1 MVQRQKSAFA
11 VFLEYVMYQ
20 KLRMVFGRWL
30 PYGAWVDH
38 SRLATAQGLRPFNLL
53 RWFSILSFA
62 AVAIISIG
70 FASTLTHFLT
80 REILQRDALLTSQF
94 VHSIETVQNQ
104 QARLG
109 RGVTLGAILDERG
122 NTGIDPREAASVR
135 NQFYD
140 HLRFLPD
147 VLLVNVY
154 AADRKIIWSTN
165 PVLVGKIDKDND
177 ELDDAIQTRVMVATN
192 YLDQE
197 HHNEE
202 QHKNEQAFEAD
213 PKKFFVESYLPL
225 LNGEGDVVSVVEIYK
240 EPESLLDAIARCQ
253 QLVWSCTLLGMVF
266 LYLAMFWIIRRADTT
281 LDDQQRQ
288 LLESET
294 LCVVGEM
301 SASVAHGIRNPL
313 ASIRSSAELALEGD
327 AVSIRKNANDII
339 SQVDRLSKW
348 VRDLLVFS
356 RPVAGE
362 TQAMDILAL
371 VDDCLPNFAAQL
383 EKNGI
388 DCTVV
393 RPDGV
398 VPRVKGNRSL
408 ATQALASVISN
419 AIEAMP
425 GGGRLQ
431 LELQVGEREKNVSL
445 VISDTG
451 AGMSETQLDL
461 IFKPF
466 YTTKRNGLGL
476 GMALVKRIMERF
488 GGAIRL
494 NSHEGQGT
502 KVSLT
507 FNSD

>member
-1 MVQRQKSAFA
+1 
-11 VFLEYVMYQ
+11 MYQ
-20 KLRMVFGRWL
+20 KLRFVFGRWL
-30 PYGAWVDH
+30 PFGVEE
-38 SRLATAQGLRPFNLL
+38 SKSKPVVVPRLKPFNLL

-62 AVAIISIG
+62 VVAAISIG
-70 FASTLTHFLT
+70 FASTLSHFLT

-94 VHSIETVQNQ
+94 VYSIVTVQNQ

-109 RGVTLGAILDERG
+109 RGVTLGKVLDERLDFG
-122 NTGIDPREAASVR
+122 KLGVEQKEAASAR
-135 NQFYD
+135 GQFYD
-140 HLRFLPD
+140 HIKLLPD
-147 VLLVNVY
+147 VLLANVY

-165 PVLVGKIDKDND
+165 PALVGKFDLHND
-177 ELDDAIQTRVMVATN
+177 ELEDAFKTRTMVANN

-197 HHNEE
+197 NHGEE
-202 QHKNEQAFEAD
+202 KHKYEQAFAAD

-225 LNGEGDVVSVVEIYK
+225 LDEEGQVVSVVEIYK
-240 EPESLLDAIARCQ
+240 EPESLLDAVKRCR
-253 QLVWSCTLLGMVF
+253 QLVWACTTLGMIF
-266 LYLAMFWIIRRADTT
+266 LYLAMFWIIRRADST
-281 LDDQQRQ
+281 LEDQQRR

-313 ASIRSSAELALEGD
+313 ASIRSSAELALDGD
-327 AVSIRKNANDII
+327 PESMRKNANDII

-356 RPVAGE
+356 RPVTGE
-362 TQAMDILAL
+362 TQAMDVLAL

-383 EKNGI
+383 ERNGI
-388 DCTVV
+388 SCTFV
-393 RPDGV
+393 RPSGA

-431 LELQVGEREKNVSL
+431 LELQVAEKGQSVS
-445 VISDTG
+445 VIVSDTG
-451 AGMSETQLDL
+451 AGMSETQMDL
-461 IFKPF
+461 VFKPF

-494 NSHEGQGT
+494 NSSEGKGT
-502 KVSLT
+502 RVSLT
-507 FNSD
+507 FNTD

>member
-1 MVQRQKSAFA
+1 
-11 VFLEYVMYQ
+11 MYQ
-20 KLRMVFGRWL
+20 KLRLVFGRWL
-30 PYGAWVDH
+30 PYGDFEDKSKVVA
-38 SRLATAQGLRPFNLL
+38 AQGPRPFNLL
-53 RWFSILSFA
+53 RWFSLLSFA
-62 AVAIISIG
+62 LVAVISVG

-80 REILQRDALLTSQF
+80 REILQRDALLTTQF
-94 VHSIETVQNQ
+94 VHSIVTVQNQ

-109 RGVTLGAILDERG
+109 RSFTLGGILDERV
-122 NTGIDPREAASVR
+122 NVATLGIDPREAASVR
-135 NQFYD
+135 SQFYD
-140 HLRFLPD
+140 HIKLLPD
-147 VLLVNVY
+147 VLLANVF

-165 PVLVGKIDKDND
+165 PALIGKFDTNND
-177 ELDDAIQTRVMVATN
+177 ELEDAIKARSMVATN

-197 HHNEE
+197 NHGEK
-202 QHKNEQAFEAD
+202 QHKDEQFFAAE
-213 PKKFFVESYLPL
+213 PKKFFVETYMPL
-225 LNGEGDVVSVVEIYK
+225 LNGGGDVLAVVEIYK
-240 EPESLLDAIARCQ
+240 EPESLLDAVKRCR
-253 QLVWSCTLLGMVF
+253 QLVWACTALGMIF
-266 LYLAMFWIIRRADTT
+266 LYLAMFWIIRRADRT

-288 LLESET
+288 ILESET

-327 AVSIRKNANDII
+327 LKSVQKNANDII

-362 TQAMDILAL
+362 NQVMDVLAL
-371 VDDCLPNFAAQL
+371 IEDCLPNFAAQL

-388 DCTVV
+388 NCSVI
-393 RPDGV
+393 RPSGT

-425 GGGRLQ
+425 GGGCLKV
-431 LELQVGEREKNVSL
+431 ELQVAEREHLVSL
-445 VISDTG
+445 VVSDTG
-451 AGMSETQLDL
+451 IGMSETQMDL
-461 IFKPF
+461 VFKPF

-494 NSHEGQGT
+494 HSGEGKGT
-502 KVSLT
+502 RVSLI